1 MKSQTHHIE
10 LKLNQIWTNPVCK
23 IESWQNS
30 TIGGWGECPYREINS
45 FRSCL
50 WNPCMHCL
58 YYIYIYIV
66 RTISKHHAELFFFF
80 SFGSARRYCMGE
92 RKLLLLYIY
101 IYGGNEPESSCWT
114 FFFLSFIGRRYTA
127 WANEKVTCATA
138 GQRAAPWNNRPM
150 STLRNSQTHQ
160 VELDLNQISINHLC
174 KIGSWQ
180 TTTTNLLYR

>member
-92 RKLLLLYIY
+92 RKLLYIY
-101 IYGGNEPESSCWT
+101 IWWQRTRIIMLN
-114 FFFLSFIGRRYTA
+114 FFLFVFYRSALYCMGERKSYMC
-127 WANEKVTCATA
+127 NSGPK
-138 GQRAAPWNNRPM
+138 G
-150 STLRNSQTHQ
+150 STMKQQTH
-160 VELDLNQISINHLC
+160 VDTTKFTDTPSRIRFESDFNQSSVQNWIM
-174 KIGSWQ
+174 
-180 TTTTNLLYR
+180 TNYYH

>member
-58 YYIYIYIV
+58 YYIYIYIYIYSENDLKASCWTFFLFLFWV
-66 RTISKHHAELFFFF
+66 GAAILHGRTKTIIYIWWQRTRIIMLNFFLFVFYR
-80 SFGSARRYCMGE
+80 SALYCMGE
-92 RKLLLLYIY
+92 RKSYMCNS
-101 IYGGNEPESSCWT
+101 GPKG
-114 FFFLSFIGRRYTA
+114 
-127 WANEKVTCATA
+127 
-138 GQRAAPWNNRPM
+138 
-150 STLRNSQTHQ
+150 STMKQQTH
-160 VELDLNQISINHLC
+160 VDTTKFTDTPSRIRFESDFNQSSVQNWIM
-174 KIGSWQ
+174 
-180 TTTTNLLYR
+180 TNYYH